1 MNVIRASLGFALGYR
16 HELGNRVQ
24 GEGQVKVSCV

>member
-16 HELGNRVQ
+16 HDLGNRVQ